1 MKASFEQQ
9 ERINQSLEF
18 LLTIAERQRG
28 HERTFLEQK
37 IKEIENSGDGD
48 FQDDLL
54 KDLKDALSDESAFDY
69 LKFINAINEAILNIE
84 RYKTRLKA
92 LKDTK
97 NTADVHR
104 NLINELQTSL
114 NNYTE
119 RRTQFHLSQE
129 ELIRQLT
136 NRFFQS
142 GTGKEFLISQVGSEG
157 ALNFATAMLLIQ
169 TQLARYIYDNG
180 ILQHNRVMY
189 KNDAEFLKELDR
201 LTESLEDFS
210 KQTDVQT
217 ILHNNKVL
225 QEASKLFGITAQKE
239 VVIRKTKAVQ
249 NTEKNIEQIRKK
261 IGNPIAQKDKDFT
274 NTLKKINVTWTG
286 DKKISIAQEIMSVIN
301 GLGTTGV
308 HMGGKNAATDIILG
322 SFIIETPESSVEDPV
337 AKELENL
344 RFDIDDKKATNNI
357 QKTAEIYLDHL
368 DTLNKNLEGL
378 GKGFIFHEST
388 KFYQSIEKGTW
399 FKNKSGFHGRNMNL
413 FNFIDIISQFGM
425 GFGIDT
431 RWLKFAAY
439 NLAESAMGSSLKA
452 PLETYFS
459 IAAGVAMFDDF
470 SIVAK
475 ETSEEMIFSNI
486 ENIHLYNLNGIYFPA
501 SYFLQAT
508 YNAMISIK
516 DKLVTIQTGDNMGFK
531 ATITTPGVSYTP
543 PMSEEKWEN
552 VKGQAEGAK
561 IDLAFAANFLS
572 FVSQLF

>member
-28 HERTFLEQK
+28 HERAFLEQK
-37 IKEIENSGDGD
+37 IKEIENSGDGK

-54 KDLKDALSDESAFDY
+54 KDLKDALSDEGAFDY

-136 NRFFQS
+136 NRFFQT
-142 GTGKEFLISQVGSEG
+142 GAGKEFLISQVGSEG
-157 ALNFATAMLLIQ
+157 ALNFATAALLIQ

-189 KNDAEFLKELDR
+189 KDDTEFLKELDR

-210 KQTDVQT
+210 KQADVQN

-225 QEASKLFGITAQKE
+225 EEASKLFGITAQKE
-239 VVIRKTKAVQ
+239 VIVRKTKAVQ

-261 IGNPIAQKDKDFT
+261 IGNPIAEKDKDFT

-286 DKKISIAQEIMSVIN
+286 DKKISIAQEIMSLIN

-322 SFIIETPESSVEDPV
+322 SFIIEAPESSVEDPV
-337 AKELENL
+337 AEELENL

-413 FNFIDIISQFGM
+413 FNFIDIIGQFGM

-475 ETSEEMIFSNI
+475 EMSEEMIFSNV
-486 ENIHLYNLNGIYFPA
+486 ENIHLYNLNGVYFPA

-516 DKLVTIQTGDNMGFK
+516 DKLITIQTGDNMGFK
-531 ATITTPGVSYTP
+531 ATITTPGISYTP

>member
-28 HERTFLEQK
+28 HERAFLEQK
-37 IKEIENSGDGD
+37 IKEIENSGDGK

-54 KDLKDALSDESAFDY
+54 KDLKDALSDEGAFDY

-136 NRFFQS
+136 NRFFQI
-142 GTGKEFLISQVGSEG
+142 GAGKEFLISQVGSEG
-157 ALNFATAMLLIQ
+157 ALNFATAALLIQ

-189 KNDAEFLKELDR
+189 KNDTEFLKELDR

-210 KQTDVQT
+210 KQADVQN

-225 QEASKLFGITAQKE
+225 EEASKLFGITAQKE
-239 VVIRKTKAVQ
+239 VIVRKTKAVQ

-261 IGNPIAQKDKDFT
+261 IGNPIAEKDKDFT

-286 DKKISIAQEIMSVIN
+286 DKKISIAQEIMSLIN

-337 AKELENL
+337 AEELENL

-399 FKNKSGFHGRNMNL
+399 FKNKSSFHGRNMNL
-413 FNFIDIISQFGM
+413 FNFIDIIGQFGM

-475 ETSEEMIFSNI
+475 EMSEEMIFSNV
-486 ENIHLYNLNGIYFPA
+486 ENIHLYNLNGVYFPA

-516 DKLVTIQTGDNMGFK
+516 DKLITIQTGDNMGFK
-531 ATITTPGVSYTP
+531 ATITTPSVSYTP